1 MIDKPLVE
9 TGLKPETP
17 APGEGKRGEAGHLG
31 YLLRQAAAAQ
41 RLRMERALAD
51 LPVTAPQFALLTMLD
66 AYPGS
71 SNAELARLTLLT
83 PQTISP
89 MVTSLERSGLL
100 ARTPHAVHG
109 RIQQLSLS
117 PAGAELL
124 AQAKARVALLELALA
139 APLDE
144 TELRLVKR
152 WLASLASGMEDEA

>member
-1 MIDKPLVE
+1 MIDKPPVE
-9 TGLKPETP
+9 TGLKTETP

-89 MVTSLERSGLL
+89 MVTSLEYSGLL

-124 AQAKARVALLELALA
+124 VQAKARVALLEQALA
-139 APLDE
+139 APLAED
-144 TELRLVKR
+144 ELRLVKR

>member
-9 TGLKPETP
+9 TGLKPKTP
-17 APGEGKRGEAGHLG
+17 TPGEGKRGEAGHLG

-124 AQAKARVALLELALA
+124 AQAKARVALLEQALA

>member
-9 TGLKPETP
+9 TELKPETP

-124 AQAKARVALLELALA
+124 AQAKARVALLEQALA

>member
-1 MIDKPLVE
+1 MIDKPPVD

-124 AQAKARVALLELALA
+124 AQAKARVALLEQALA

-144 TELRLVKR
+144 TELRMVKR

>member
-1 MIDKPLVE
+1 MIDKPPVD

-117 PAGAELL
+117 PVGAELL
-124 AQAKARVALLELALA
+124 AQAKARVTLLEQALA

>member
-124 AQAKARVALLELALA
+124 AQAKARVALLEQALA

-144 TELRLVKR
+144 TELQLVKR
-152 WLASLASGMEDEA
+152 WLASLASGMED

>member
-17 APGEGKRGEAGHLG
+17 TPGEGKRGEAGHLG

-117 PAGAELL
+117 PVGAELL
-124 AQAKARVALLELALA
+124 AQAKARVALLEQALA
-139 APLDE
+139 APLAED
-144 TELRLVKR
+144 ELRLVKR

>member
-17 APGEGKRGEAGHLG
+17 TPGEGKRGEAGHLG

-117 PAGAELL
+117 PVGAELL
-124 AQAKARVALLELALA
+124 AQAKARVTLLEQALA

-152 WLASLASGMEDEA
+152 WLASLASGMEGEA